1 MNIHRYYLFEMYH
14 SYLVTVCLCPS
25 YQKQILQIFFFCPM
39 AVAVVVAVVAVA
51 VMLLVDTSYVI

>member
-1 MNIHRYYLFEMYH
+1 
-14 SYLVTVCLCPS
+14 
-25 YQKQILQIFFFCPM
+25 LQIFFFCPM